1 VSPPRRRAPAI
12 LAACSAIHFLHD
24 GFSDTLYVLFPLL
37 AGDFRLSLTQVGL
50 LKMAYM
56 GGMAGFQTP
65 AGLLAERWGERGL
78 LALGTGV
85 VAAGYLLLGTASGFA
100 MLLALLLLA
109 GLGSGVQHPLSSS
122 LVSKAYETGPRRVAL
137 GTYNFAGDLGKVTVP
152 AVAALV
158 AAWVGWRWATRGY
171 GLIGLL
177 GAVAIF
183 VLLGRIAAGRE
194 GGTAGA
200 PAVAPAGGWGILD
213 SRGFSALAAVAV
225 LDTATR
231 YALLTFLPFL
241 LMAKGAPVQSV
252 GLALALVFAGG
263 AVGKFVCG
271 IIAERVGVLRTVVL
285 TELGTGA
292 GIFLLLPLPL
302 TPALVLLPVL
312 GIALNGTSSVLYGSV
327 ADLVAPERRAR
338 AYGLFYTLG
347 ISAAAVA
354 PPLYGL
360 LSDWAGVPFALAV
373 VGVMALATLPLCPLL
388 RVTPGGAPGTAEVHP
403 GA

>member
-1 VSPPRRRAPAI
+1 M
-12 LAACSAIHFLHD
+12 HFLHD

-65 AGLLAERWGERGL
+65 AGLLAERWGERDL
-78 LALGTGV
+78 LAAGTAL
-85 VAAGYLLLGTASGFA
+85 VATGYFLLGTAGGFGA
-100 MLLALLLLA
+100 LLGLLLLA

-122 LVSKAYETGPRRVAL
+122 LVSKGYETGPRRVAL

-158 AAWVGWRWATRGY
+158 AAWAGWRWATRGY
-171 GLIGLL
+171 GVLGLL
-177 GAVAIF
+177 ATVVIF
-183 VLLGRIAAGRE
+183 VLLGRIVGGRV
-194 GGTAGA
+194 GGAAGA
-200 PAVAPAGGWGILD
+200 PAVAPAGRWGILD
-213 SRGFSALAAVAV
+213 SRGFSALAAIAV

-252 GLALALVFAGG
+252 GLALALVFGGG

-271 IIAERVGVLRTVVL
+271 VIAERVGVVRTVVL
-285 TELGTGA
+285 TELATGA

-302 TPALVLLPVL
+302 TPALVLLPFL

-338 AYGLFYTLG
+338 AYGLFYTMG
-347 ISAAAVA
+347 VGAAAVA

-360 LSDWAGVPFALAV
+360 LGDWAGVTFALAV
-373 VGVMALATLPLCPLL
+373 VGVMALGTLPLCPRL
-388 RVTPGGAPGTAEVHP
+388 RVASIGAPGGVEIHP